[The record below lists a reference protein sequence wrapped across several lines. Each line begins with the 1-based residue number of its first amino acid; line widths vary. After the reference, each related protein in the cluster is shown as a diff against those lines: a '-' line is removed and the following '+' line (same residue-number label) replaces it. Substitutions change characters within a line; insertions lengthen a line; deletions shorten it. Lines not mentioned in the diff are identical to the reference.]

1 MVSNNNCFKYKYY
14 YSQAALKRGAV
25 SVHEPWEETD
35 DDGMVTFATVQT
47 VSVKLT
53 SQLCSPLLE
62 LITEGDMGIC
72 GVAELMF
79 L

>member
-1 MVSNNNCFKYKYY
+1 M
-14 YSQAALKRGAV
+14 

-72 GVAELMF
+72 DVAELMF